1 MSSDQEEIAKQLAEE
16 LRKLTVADILVNSL
30 IQVSSIGYRRLG
42 LTPDTKED
50 RDLAQSRLAIDTMQ
64 ALLPVLE
71 GFLPAELVASFK
83 EQIANL
89 QLAYVQ
95 AAKSAPAAE
104 KDVTGGQTPGP
115 APNGEGSA
123 ENP

>member
-1 MSSDQEEIAKQLAEE
+1 
-16 LRKLTVADILVNSL
+16 VNTL

-42 LTPDTKED
+42 LTSDTEED
-50 RDLAQSRLAIDTMQ
+50 RDLGQSRLAIDTMR
-64 ALLPVLE
+64 ALLSVLE
-71 GFLPAELVASFK
+71 GFLPADLVASFK

-89 QLAYVQ
+89 QLAYVR
-95 AAKSAPAAE
+95 AAKSPPAAE

-115 APNGEGSA
+115 VPNGEGSK